1 MTDFFFY
8 QLAFKAHS
16 EIKIPSLYGHGYSR
30 VDSLHNAWNE
40 SYKDHRGDHGEVLP
54 ITKLKTTPSTEKT
67 VQCFVLRINGIAH
80 QNVKIY
86 SHSLFYWKSW
96 VSILIR
102 LQNILKKNIEI
113 FHRVSQLQK
122 MCHTFFYLFK
132 FSTSRRKWKFSCIS
146 SRSYK
151 RLLKYWHKQSVFVT
165 QIIFIMALRKVPSVF
180 IKRSLFCRENVWL
193 RRMTTKRRHREV
205 HA

>member
-1 MTDFFFY
+1 MKLSNIIVTPLSLFEIWTSSLPFHRWLISFSISWH
-8 QLAFKAHS
+8 LKPILHS

-102 LQNILKKNIEI
+102 LQNILKKI
-113 FHRVSQLQK
+113 
-122 MCHTFFYLFK
+122 
-132 FSTSRRKWKFSCIS
+132 
-146 SRSYK
+146 
-151 RLLKYWHKQSVFVT
+151 
-165 QIIFIMALRKVPSVF
+165 
-180 IKRSLFCRENVWL
+180 
-193 RRMTTKRRHREV
+193 
-205 HA
+205 